1 MLAYAL
7 RRLALAVP
15 TLIGITLVTFL
26 VAHTLPGDIVL
37 INLGDL
43 ATQDPE
49 IVAAFKRRWGL
60 DQPPPV
66 QYARYLG
73 NLLRGDLGTSIMSG
87 RPVLR
92 ELLQAM
98 PATIEL
104 AGVAIL
110 VAVPPGIL
118 FGVLAA
124 ARRGRGADLLIR
136 GASSIG
142 LAIPTFWL
150 ALLLLIVFYVQLGW
164 APGPGRLDIGTSP
177 PPQVTGMHTVDALLA
192 GDGAAFR
199 DAASHLALPA
209 LVLAIVSFAFIV
221 RITRESM
228 LEVLNQDYVRT
239 ARAKGL
245 SPTVVVARHA
255 LRNALIPVITVAGTL
270 YAQLMAGTVL
280 TETIYSWPGI
290 GRYAYSSASS
300 LDFPAIMGTA
310 LVVGTVYI
318 AVNLIVDLLYALVN
332 PKIRYD

>member
-1 MLAYAL
+1 MLRFAL
-7 RRLALAVP
+7 RRIVLAVP

-26 VAHTLPGDIVL
+26 VAHALPTDIVL
-37 INLGDL
+37 VNLGDL

-49 IVAAFKRRWGL
+49 LVAAFKRRWGL
-60 DQPPPV
+60 DQPLPA
-66 QYARYLG
+66 QYARYLT
-73 NLLRGDLGTSIMSG
+73 NLLHGDLGTSIKSG

-92 ELLQAM
+92 ELLAAM
-98 PATIEL
+98 PATVEL
-104 AGVAIL
+104 AGTAIVL
-110 VAVPPGIL
+110 AVPPGIL
-118 FGVLAA
+118 CGVVAA

-136 GASSIG
+136 GASSVG
-142 LAIPTFWL
+142 LAVPTFWL
-150 ALLLLIVFYVQLGW
+150 ALLLLIVFYVRLGW
-164 APGPGRLDIGTSP
+164 APGPGRLDIGVSP
-177 PPQVTGMHTVDALLA
+177 PPSVTGMHTVDALLA
-192 GDGAAFR
+192 RDPAAFWN
-199 DAASHLALPA
+199 ALSHLALPA
-209 LVLAIVSFAFIV
+209 LVLATVSFAFIV

-245 SPTVVVARHA
+245 ADRVVVARHA

-290 GRYAYSSASS
+290 GRYAYSAASS

-310 LVVGTVYI
+310 LVVGAVYI
-318 AVNLIVDLLYALVN
+318 LVNLVVDLLYALVN